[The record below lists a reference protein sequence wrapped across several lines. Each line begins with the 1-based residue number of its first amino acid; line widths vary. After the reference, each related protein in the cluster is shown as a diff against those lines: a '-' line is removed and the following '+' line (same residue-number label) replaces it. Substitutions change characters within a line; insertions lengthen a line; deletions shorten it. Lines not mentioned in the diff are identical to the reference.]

1 MIALLFLL
9 LGGSVG
15 AVTFDEAMQKRDAEG
30 VWGEEGLFP
39 TWLKGKIQPAVNPLR
54 VDGVIG
60 GNQDYIDGI
69 PIGESGQVRVS
80 GSEKLLMNYIPHL
93 INILLKFVAPLIMV
107 AMIYAGI
114 RFVYAGSN
122 EEELSQAKDIFTYT
136 LMGALF
142 VILSYSIMK
151 ALYFLL
157 ST

>member
-1 MIALLFLL
+1 MKKLIMVACLFLL

-15 AVTFDEAMQKRDAEG
+15 AVTFDKAMQEGGSDEG
-30 VWGEEGLFP
+30 VYNPTDGLFP
-39 TWLKGKIQPAVNPLR
+39 SWRINDDIAPEEAFPKVQ
-54 VDGVIG
+54 GVVGI
-60 GNQDYIDGI
+60 NQDGADGH
-69 PIGESGQVRVS
+69 
-80 GSEKLLMNYIPHL
+80 SEKLLMLYIPHL
-93 INILLKFVAPLIMV
+93 INILLKFVAPLIMA

-122 EEELSQAKDIFTYT
+122 EEELSQAKQIFTYT

-157 ST
+157 TSS

>member
-1 MIALLFLL
+1 MKRVFMVALLFLL

-15 AVTFDEAMQKRDAEG
+15 AVTFEEAMKQKGNNNSG
-30 VWGEEGLFP
+30 VEGLFP
-39 TWLKGKIQPAVNPLR
+39 SWEHKPDGKIWVYPQVA
-54 VDGVIG
+54 GVIG
-60 GNQDYIDGI
+60 QNEDGEN
-69 PIGESGQVRVS
+69 GT
-80 GSEKLLMNYIPHL
+80 EKLLMLYIPHL

-122 EEELSQAKDIFTYT
+122 EEELSQAKDVFTYT

>member
-1 MIALLFLL
+1 MIKKIVLIVLFLFL
-9 LGGSVG
+9 LGGSAE
-15 AVTFDEAMQKRDAEG
+15 AVKFKDVMQNVSIGGDS
-30 VWGEEGLFP
+30 LFP
-39 TWLKGKIQPAVNPLR
+39 SWKNEIDGDKKGIYPQ
-54 VDGVIG
+54 VDGIVG
-60 GNQDYIDGI
+60 VNMDGK
-69 PIGESGQVRVS
+69 GEAG
-80 GSEKLLMNYIPHL
+80 EKLLMNYIPHL

-142 VILSYSIMK
+142 VVLSYSIMK